1 MPFTPI
7 NTSLGALLLYQ
18 GSYGLLQNNG
28 RVFGI
33 SSLLS
38 GCVGNPNT
46 QNVPVILGMVSS
58 IVPVYLLAPSLLPPY
73 ATPPATWGAALALAG
88 IGFLVGWGTK
98 NGNGC
103 TSGHMLCGISRIS
116 PRSFIA
122 TGIFFITALVTAN
135 LGIGA
140 TVSPPPD
147 GRPAYLPVYPSI
159 DEVAFMFSTV
169 AISQA
174 FNSFLVPALLPRYT
188 NSNVVYSCIAGLQ
201 FGLGLLITGMAN
213 PEKVLGFFHWFDPAK
228 FDPSLALVMVFGVGP
243 SLLSYLYMKT
253 EYGNEDGMKPPLLA
267 DRFSLPT
274 ATIADIDW
282 RFVVGCVAFGIG
294 WGLSG
299 VCPGPGLLRSALSPL
314 WGAPWLAGFWLGS
327 LLGI

>member
-38 GCVGNPNT
+38 GCVGNPNR
-46 QNVPVILGMVSS
+46 QNVPVILGMISS
-58 IVPVYLLAPSLLPPY
+58 IVPIYLLAPSLLPPY
-73 ATPPATWGAALALAG
+73 ATPPATLEAALALAG

-98 NGNGC
+98 NDSGC

-122 TGIFFITALVTAN
+122 TGIFFTTALITAN

-140 TVSPPPD
+140 TLSSSPD
-147 GRPAYLPVYPSI
+147 GRPAYMPVYPTTEELSLMLS
-159 DEVAFMFSTV
+159 VV
-169 AISQA
+169 VISQA
-174 FNSFLVPALLPRYT
+174 VNSFIVPTVLPRYT
-188 NSNVVYSCIAGLQ
+188 NSGVVYSCIAGLQ
-201 FGLGLLITGMAN
+201 FGLGLLISGMAN
-213 PEKVLGFFHWFDPAK
+213 PEKVLGFFSWLDPQT

-243 SLLSYLYMKT
+243 SLLSYLYMKMD
-253 EYGNEDGMKPPLLA
+253 YGNEDGQKPPLLA
-267 DRFSLPT
+267 DKFNLPT
-274 ATIADIDW
+274 ATVADIDW
-282 RFVVGCVAFGIG
+282 RFVAGAVAFGVG

-299 VCPGPGLLRSALSPL
+299 VCPGPGLLRSVLSPI
-314 WGAPWLAGFWLGS
+314 WGAPWLGGFLLGS

>member
-7 NTSLGALLLYQ
+7 STSLGALLLYQ

-38 GCVGNPNT
+38 GCVGSPNK
-46 QNVPVILGMVSS
+46 QNVPVVLGMISS

-73 ATPPATWGAALALAG
+73 ATPPATLETALALAG

-103 TSGHMLCGISRIS
+103 TSGHMLCGVSRLS

-122 TGIFFITALVTAN
+122 TGIFFITALITAN
-135 LGIGA
+135 LGIG
-140 TVSPPPD
+140 TKPSPSPD
-147 GRPAYLPVYPSI
+147 GRPAYLPVYPSTN
-159 DEVAFMFSTV
+159 EFAFMLSTV
-169 AISQA
+169 TVSQA
-174 FNSFLVPALLPRYT
+174 INSFLVPAILPRYA
-188 NSNVVYSCIAGLQ
+188 NSGVVYSCIAGLQ
-201 FGLGLLITGMAN
+201 FGLGLLISGMAN
-213 PEKVLGFFHWFDPAK
+213 PEKVLGFFSWFNPST

-253 EYGNEDGMKPPLLA
+253 EYGNEDGLKPPLLA
-267 DRFSLPT
+267 DRFNLPT
-274 ATIADIDW
+274 ATVADIDW
-282 RFVVGCVAFGIG
+282 RFVSGSVAFGVG

-299 VCPGPGLLRSALSPL
+299 VCPGPGLLRSALSPI
-314 WGAPWLAGFWLGS
+314 WGAAWLAGFLLGS